1 MHTACDYVWI
11 NANNDWLYRKEAVII
26 IFSDQQFLARPF
38 SRYCDRRPITHLN
51 PPPPSIFF
59 LPPNFFFHHLRCH
72 HMKTHYN
79 HYVMHIKPLP
89 RIKYTHSPPSS
100 SSTPP
105 SPLHTLL
112 ISTSSFNYALVL
124 WYDLIYF
131 KYESLQC
138 SYLILAFDKSFHDD
152 TVGIFITH
160 LLLIQY

>member
-26 IFSDQQFLARPF
+26 IFSDQQFLGHSP
-38 SRYCDRRPITHLN
+38 DIVTEDPLPTLI
-51 PPPPSIFF
+51 PPP
-59 LPPNFFFHHLRCH
+59 LNFFFTTKLFFSSP
-72 HMKTHYN
+72 
-79 HYVMHIKPLP
+79 PLP
-89 RIKYTHSPPSS
+89 PYENPLQSLRYAHITLTPHKIYPFSTIIFLYT
-100 SSTPP
+100 P

-112 ISTSSFNYALVL
+112 ISTSSFNYALIL
-124 WYDLIYF
+124 WYDLICF
-131 KYESLQC
+131 KYALLQC